1 MSLGIWVDMAGR
13 PREAP
18 PDLLEPRGLGEPE
31 RLHEGRAPSQ
41 QVTDARH
48 SPRGGPAA
56 TLARGRRV
64 LGRPR
69 LRGASSRRTRR
80 FPPRLPGPGRGRHPE
95 EEQPGPP
102 AAGGGAARPGALSTR
117 APLGTCDRD
126 DAAGSAGQ
134 EGTVKTGTATG
145 SVTRA
150 SKGLEEPEPEVAG
163 GVETERETQTERQR
177 RTERGRD
184 GRADGVGTRRPAAAN
199 PPDRE
204 RVRAARTPAL
214 VLTGSRNFSG
224 NKEPE
229 TTGGAARPAHAP
241 SGGSSRLLCAG
252 PGREAVAS
260 PASAHAPSDGSSRL
274 SGAGAGREAAASP
287 ASAHAPSG
295 GSSCLLCAG
304 PEQELAASPASAH
317 APSNGSSLLSVAGP
331 GPEAAASPEAPRSGR
346 CCGPSR
352 EQRGERGR
360 GRRHPGA
367 QAGLSGRVLGSGR
380 PEGVDTRRVREYT
393 RGCRHFG
400 TSLENSAASE
410 EGPGPRALP
419 PSSLSSSAVPRQE
432 APRGLHLAHRAD
444 PEPRPHRGHLARPK
458 RPVWWFKHHPPAEPP
473 TAASPLLPPESRIP
487 LPAGHHPRTS
497 TWPRASTAMTVCA

>member
-1 MSLGIWVDMAGR
+1 M
-13 PREAP
+13 
-18 PDLLEPRGLGEPE
+18 
-31 RLHEGRAPSQ
+31 
-41 QVTDARH
+41 
-48 SPRGGPAA
+48 
-56 TLARGRRV
+56 
-64 LGRPR
+64 
-69 LRGASSRRTRR
+69 
-80 FPPRLPGPGRGRHPE
+80 
-95 EEQPGPP
+95 
-102 AAGGGAARPGALSTR
+102 
-117 APLGTCDRD
+117 
-126 DAAGSAGQ
+126 
-134 EGTVKTGTATG
+134 
-145 SVTRA
+145 
-150 SKGLEEPEPEVAG
+150 
-163 GVETERETQTERQR
+163 
-177 RTERGRD
+177 
-184 GRADGVGTRRPAAAN
+184 GTRRPAAAN

-224 NKEPE
+224 DKEPE
-229 TTGGAARPAHAP
+229 TTGGAARP
-241 SGGSSRLLCAG
+241 
-252 PGREAVAS
+252 
-260 PASAHAPSDGSSRL
+260 
-274 SGAGAGREAAASP
+274 
-287 ASAHAPSG
+287 AHAPSG

-331 GPEAAASPEAPRSGR
+331 GPEAAASPEDPRSGR